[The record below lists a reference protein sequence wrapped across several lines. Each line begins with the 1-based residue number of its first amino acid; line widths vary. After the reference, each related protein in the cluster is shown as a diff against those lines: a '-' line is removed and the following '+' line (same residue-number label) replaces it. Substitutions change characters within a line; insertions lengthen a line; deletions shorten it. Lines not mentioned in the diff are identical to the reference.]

1 MDELRNW
8 AMLACTMA
16 VVCTLLYRL
25 FPDTSLGKQG
35 RMLLPCVFLC
45 VILSPLLSLGKGL
58 PYSADAAA
66 LSVDTEA
73 LEARVRQQTV
83 EQVNAT
89 LLSMVNQAL
98 KSYGYTAQ
106 KVVSDM
112 DIAADGSISMGQIT
126 VYVDEDTAQRSSL
139 VKQVA
144 QQRLGTAV
152 VVVVGNAKSSCRAKS
167 AIMGW

>member
-1 MDELRNW
+1 MDGLTNW
-8 AMLACTMA
+8 AVLACTMA

-25 FPDTSLGKQG
+25 FPDTTLGKQG

-45 VILSPLLSLGKGL
+45 VILSPLLSLGGKWS
-58 PYSADAAA
+58 YNTDSAVQSLEID
-66 LSVDTEA
+66 A
-73 LEARVRQQTV
+73 LEARMRQQTV
-83 EQVNAT
+83 EQMNGIMLA
-89 LLSMVNQAL
+89 MVNQAL
-98 KSYGYTAQ
+98 ESYGYKAE

-112 DIAADGSISMGQIT
+112 DIAEDGSISMGQIT

-152 VVVVGNAKSSCRAKS
+152 VVAKLEEYDR
-167 AIMGW
+167 